1 MPQSIRRR
9 LPAAS
14 TRYLEPV
21 TVPAAPRKVSLGIG
35 VSLYRRDGRSQCV
48 GIQKVLKIKY
58 RREKAE
64 EKTEEINLTRRRRV
78 RRDGNRQRTIA
89 SCRGG
94 AQLCCAPTGR
104 YRTGM

>member
-1 MPQSIRRR
+1 MPQSTRRR

-35 VSLYRRDGRSQCV
+35 VSLYRTDGRCQCA

-58 RREKAE
+58 RTEKAE
-64 EKTEEINLTRRRRV
+64 EKSRRNLTRRRRV
-78 RRDGNRQRTIA
+78 RRDGNRQRTMT
-89 SCRGG
+89 SCGDR
-94 AQLCCAPTGR
+94 AQQCCAP
-104 YRTGM
+104 